1 MGQPASLRR
10 CHQLGSSS
18 VKNQSVL
25 CEEAMLEIM
34 SHERDR
40 WKNRSFSFTEVAL
53 KLLPIRRLHIKR
65 QEMAGISALFMSFYG
80 WLSGEHA

>member
-1 MGQPASLRR
+1 MQLRR
-10 CHQLGSSS
+10 CHELGSSS

-25 CEEAMLEIM
+25 CKEPLRETM
-34 SHERDR
+34 SHERNR
-40 WKNRSFSFTEVAL
+40 WENRTCSFTEATL
-53 KLLPIRRLHIKR
+53 NLLPIHGPHINQ